1 MAAPQIQVVKPDPDP
16 TVLTTESLLREID
29 HLKELTASN
38 FAAHEGKLS
47 TRIDNIEKRLDH
59 KYVETAADIS
69 HLRDLHEEKFRGLD
83 YLWRQARE
91 DNLNR
96 VDAAFKSAND
106 TRDKI
111 EESLTKQIDALNNK
125 TEAANKATNEKI
137 DRLTSRLDTGEG
149 KTKGAGDLWGYL
161 VGLVGIAF
169 AAAALFLRHSP

>member
-1 MAAPQIQVVKPDPDP
+1 MAAPQQIQVVKPDPDP
-16 TVLTTESLLREID
+16 TLLTTESLLREIS
-29 HLKELTASN
+29 HLKELVDEKFRTQTARTDS
-38 FAAHEGKLS
+38 
-47 TRIDNIEKRLDH
+47 IENRLNH
-59 KYVETAADIS
+59 KYVETADAIRN
-69 HLRDLHEEKFRGLD
+69 LRDLHEEKFQGLD
-83 YLWRQARE
+83 KLGRQARE
-91 DNLNR
+91 DNQTRL
-96 VDAAFKSAND
+96 DAAFKSAND

-169 AAAALFLRHSP
+169 AAAALFLRH